1 MEGTPS
7 SLTLLAVSATF
18 LTIEKLLVLT
28 PEFQLLAL
36 FITIAS
42 GTVALILNVPKLIK
56 LVRSWIK

>member
-36 FITIAS
+36 LITILS
-42 GTVALILNVPKLIK
+42 GTVALILNIPKLFK
-56 LVRSWIK
+56 LVKTWIK

>member
-36 FITIAS
+36 FITILS
-42 GTVALILNVPKLIK
+42 GTVALILNTPKLFKLIK
-56 LVRSWIK
+56 TWIK